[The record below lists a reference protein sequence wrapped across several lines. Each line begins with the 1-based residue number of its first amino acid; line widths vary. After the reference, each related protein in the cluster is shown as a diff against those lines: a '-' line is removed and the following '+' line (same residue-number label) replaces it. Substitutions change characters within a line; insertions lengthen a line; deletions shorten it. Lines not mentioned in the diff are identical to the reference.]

1 MIRRLGFLFFLIVLF
16 FSACAPKHRTSGVPK
31 TPSELIIV
39 ATADFHSA
47 LDKAEGL
54 ASVIRSLKNRYGDQ
68 MLYLDAGDLFQGSLE
83 GNLSKG
89 EAVVKFMNLLPLD
102 AAAIGNHELDY
113 GPTAPGRVRV
123 LPGEDGLGNLKTRV
137 SQATYSWL
145 SSNFIVDPPQS
156 CDPDTESNCNALHQ
170 RTVFL
175 PRSIKDRGGYRIGI
189 IGGTTA
195 TTSKI
200 TQPTYVAGT
209 KFEELDPVII
219 AESNYLR
226 QKKKCDLVLLIA
238 HEGPRSSV
246 SCESRKDFGI
256 VPIFQKLPSGT
267 LDAAVC
273 GHSHIRVQEVIEG
286 VPTLQ
291 AGLYGQVVGVMR
303 IQGKDA
309 HKKVSFD
316 PWIEVPKSAEQ
327 PDVTQLLTSFREAA
341 AEVKKV
347 PIGSAVAPFIRNY
360 VVENALGNMIA
371 DAILSSGKTV
381 GEANFSLINAGG
393 IRNDLPPGHLTYGDL
408 FQVYPFE
415 NLLAIAEL
423 KGPEVRRM
431 IEIALSGQVGEASVS
446 NLRISRL
453 AVAPGVPGPWDRDLD
468 GNGVKE
474 TWERNLILS
483 IQDPNG
489 KEIADDQFYRVAT
502 IDYLTNGGD
511 YLSAVFDHVPPERI
525 HVYPEFPAREIVK
538 DFIKSKS
545 AIDPTIF
552 YTEETR
558 RITPIPLK
566 EEPSKPAVLFHSFPH
581 STIYGTPLASTPTSS
596 LDHDWSF
603 LYYGKAKIKDY

>member
-1 MIRRLGFLFFLIVLF
+1 VIRRLGFFFFLSAVFI
-16 FSACAPKHRTSGVPK
+16 SACAVPKHQTGGPK
-31 TPSELIIV
+31 TPSELIV
-39 ATADFHSA
+39 VTTTDFHSA

-54 ASVIRSLKNRYGDQ
+54 ASVIRSLKDRYGDR

-113 GPTAPGRVRV
+113 GSTAPGRVRV
-123 LPGEDGLGNLKTRV
+123 LPGEDGLGNLKARV
-137 SQATYSWL
+137 SQASYQWL

-156 CDPDTESNCNALHQ
+156 CDPDSEPNCNALHQ
-170 RTVFL
+170 RTIFL
-175 PRSIKDRGGYRIGI
+175 PRAIKERAGYKIGI
-189 IGGTTA
+189 IGGTTS
-195 TTSKI
+195 TTIKI

-226 QKKKCDLVLLIA
+226 QRKKCDLVLLLA
-238 HEGPRSSV
+238 HEGPRRNV
-246 SCESRKDFGI
+246 SGEYRKDFGI
-256 VPIFQKLPSGT
+256 VPIFQRLPANT
-267 LDAAVC
+267 IDAAIC

-286 VPTLQ
+286 VPTIQ

-303 IQGKDA
+303 IHGKED

-316 PWIEVPKSAEQ
+316 QWIEVPKNAVQ
-327 PDVTQLLTSFREAA
+327 PDVTQLLTPFREAA

-347 PIGSAVAPFIRNY
+347 PIGSSVAPFMRNY

-371 DAILSSGKTV
+371 DAILLGGKTA
-381 GEANFSLINAGG
+381 GDANFSLINAGG
-393 IRNDLPPGHLTYGDL
+393 IRNDLPLGNLTYGDL

-423 KGPEVRRM
+423 RGSEVRRM

-446 NLRISRL
+446 NLHITRL
-453 AVAPGVPGPWDRDLD
+453 DVAPGVQGPWDRDLD

-474 TWERNLILS
+474 TWERNLIIS

-489 KEIADDQFYRVAT
+489 KELSNDEIYRVAT

-511 YLSAVFDHVPPERI
+511 YQSEVFDRVPPERI
-525 HVYPEFPAREIVK
+525 HVYPEFSARDIVK
-538 DFIKSKS
+538 EFITSKS
-545 AIDPTIF
+545 ALDPTIF

-558 RITPIPLK
+558 RVTPIPIK
-566 EEPSKPAVLFHSFPH
+566 EDPSKPAFLFLPSMLSP
-581 STIYGTPLASTPTSS
+581 IYGTEGTPTTLSS
-596 LDHDWSF
+596 LDQN
-603 LYYGKAKIKDY
+603 